1 MRRRLWPIALFAAA
15 LLAAVPTGPQPGES
29 APDFHLTDQTGAAQ
43 TLHSLMG
50 PKGLMLVFYRSADW

>member
-1 MRRRLWPIALFAAA
+1 MALFAAA